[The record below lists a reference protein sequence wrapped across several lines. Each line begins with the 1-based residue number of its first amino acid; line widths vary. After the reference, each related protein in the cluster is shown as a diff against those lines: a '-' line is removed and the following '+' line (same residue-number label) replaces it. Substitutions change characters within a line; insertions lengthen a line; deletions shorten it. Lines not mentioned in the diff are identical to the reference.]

1 MYTVGTAY
9 GANVQGD
16 KTICL
21 RTVFIVWESINKLK
35 KNSMKMSSGTF
46 VLATVFSLMFDF
58 HLNFICNK
66 SKA

>member
-1 MYTVGTAY
+1 MYTEGTAY

-21 RTVFIVWESINKLK
+21 RTVLIVWESFNKLRK
-35 KNSMKMSSGTF
+35 TKQQQQNTKISTG
-46 VLATVFSLMFDF
+46 MFDF
-58 HLNFICNK
+58 YLYFICNK

>member
-35 KNSMKMSSGTF
+35 KKKQYENVLWNICFSYCLFFDVWFSSE
-46 VLATVFSLMFDF
+46 F
-58 HLNFICNK
+58 HL
-66 SKA
+66 